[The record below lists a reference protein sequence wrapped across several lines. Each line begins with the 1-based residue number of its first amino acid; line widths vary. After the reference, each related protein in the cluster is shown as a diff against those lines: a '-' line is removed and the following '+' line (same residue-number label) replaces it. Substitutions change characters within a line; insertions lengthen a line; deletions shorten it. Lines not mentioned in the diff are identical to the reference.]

1 MLKVKWKKSIFLI
14 FISTFFLTGCLYPE
28 DELAKNK
35 IPYLE
40 QIQSVQSAVNQ
51 YREKTN
57 GLIPIKNKDAET
69 DIYTKYLV
77 DFSRLVPQ
85 YMPEIPSNAFE
96 NGGVYQYVIVDP
108 EENPTVKIFDLQLAD
123 MIRDI
128 KIRIMSKKHPPYK
141 EMIANNVFTLDYKKL
156 GYKEPPVIVSPYTNQ
171 NLPFIITGE
180 GNIYVDYR
188 SDLYQMIQKS
198 DHSYKK
204 GDDIRPLLLEDSVFV
219 PAYSLPYTVNDDGEP
234 IFMSDLK

>member
-1 MLKVKWKKSIFLI
+1 MLKVKWMKCIFLI
-14 FISTFFLTGCLYPE
+14 FISTIFLTGCLYPE

-35 IPYLE
+35 IPYLD

-69 DIYTKYLV
+69 DVYTKYLV
-77 DFSRLVPQ
+77 DFSRLVPE
-85 YMPEIPSNAFE
+85 YMAEIPSNAFE
-96 NGGVYQYVIVDP
+96 NGGVYQYVIVNP

-141 EMIANNVFTLDYKKL
+141 EMIANNVFTLDYKEL
-156 GYKEPPVIVSPYTNQ
+156 GFKEPPVIVSPYTKQ

-188 SDLYQMIQKS
+188 SDLYQLIQKKE
-198 DHSYKK
+198 HSYKK

-219 PAYSLPYTVNDDGEP
+219 PAYSLPYTVNDEGEP